1 MVYTPTY
8 NAPAMMMQM
17 ITGFW
22 TSCCIHVAAK
32 LDIADILADGTM
44 SIDELAE
51 RTRCD
56 SRSLY
61 RVLRALSRVGVFRET
76 ETGAFGNTGLSD
88 TLRSGVPGSL
98 KALAITQLGDHLP
111 AWGNLMYSVK
121 TGRTAFDRIEGMTA
135 VDFYETHPDEGS
147 TFTQAMEGLN
157 GLIAGPL
164 SNMVDLSGFSSV
176 VEIGAG
182 RSHLLTTL
190 LTQGDCAQGIVFD
203 NLDRL
208 EHTER
213 EIHRKALTDR
223 CSIHPG
229 NIFEQVPPTADAYLM
244 NMILHDHADDRA
256 GRILEQCANGMAAHS
271 RLLAVESVIP
281 EGNKSHPGKFMDINM
296 MAMTGGQERTE
307 KEFKSLAEQAGLDIA
322 RISPLPYRLL
332 SLIEFKKKTKRPE

>member
-1 MVYTPTY
+1 
-8 NAPAMMMQM
+8 MMMQM

-32 LDIADILADGTM
+32 LDLADILADGPM
-44 SIDELAE
+44 RIDDLAE

-56 SRSLY
+56 KRSLY
-61 RVLRALSRVGVFRET
+61 RVLRALSSAGVFREI
-76 ETGAFGNTGLSD
+76 EAGEFENTGLSD
-88 TLRSGVPGSL
+88 TVRTGVPGSM
-98 KALAITQLGDHLP
+98 KAMAITQLGDHLP

-121 TGRTAFDRIEGMTA
+121 TGQTAFDRVEGMTA

-164 SNMVDLSGFSSV
+164 LSMVNFSTHRSI

-182 RSHLLTTL
+182 RSHLLTSL
-190 LTQGDCAQGIVFD
+190 LLQSPDLRGIIFDDGDTM
-203 NLDRL
+203 DR
-208 EHTER
+208 TVR
-213 EIHRKALTDR
+213 EILQKGLSER
-223 CSIHPG
+223 CNFLAG
-229 NIFEQVPPTADAYLM
+229 NILEQVPPQADALVM
-244 NMILHDHADDRA
+244 NMILHDHGD
-256 GRILEQCANGMAAHS
+256 GKVSRILMRCAQSMDADS
-271 RLLAVESVIP
+271 RIFAIESVIP

-307 KEFKSLAEQAGLDIA
+307 KEFKSLAEQAGLEIT